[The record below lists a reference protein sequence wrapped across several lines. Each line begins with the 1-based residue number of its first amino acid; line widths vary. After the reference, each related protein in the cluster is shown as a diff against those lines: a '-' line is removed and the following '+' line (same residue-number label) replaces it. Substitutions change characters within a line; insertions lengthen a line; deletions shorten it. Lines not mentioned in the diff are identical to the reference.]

1 MVAAKAVIP
10 KPAVLKELG
19 HLPQQNGTT
28 AILTPCLSM
37 AIKNEHGH
45 KLGALFDGYRYKQNS
60 EKLDIIETE
69 VAKHEEII
77 LKRVR

>member
-45 KLGALFDGYRYKQNS
+45 KLGALFDGYKQNS
-60 EKLDIIETE
+60 EKLDRIETE